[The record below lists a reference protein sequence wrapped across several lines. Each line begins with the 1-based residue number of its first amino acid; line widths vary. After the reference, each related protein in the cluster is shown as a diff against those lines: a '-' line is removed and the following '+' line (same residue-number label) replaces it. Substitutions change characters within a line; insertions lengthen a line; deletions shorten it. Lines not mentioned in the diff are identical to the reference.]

1 MKDVSLILLDEPTAS
16 LDPHSELKILELFDS
31 MTNDKT
37 TITITHRI
45 GPTKLSDKII
55 VMDKGKIEEI
65 GTFDELIKNKGLFY
79 RMHQAQYKWY
89 DQKEYFH
96 ETVKTT

>member
-16 LDPHSELKILELFDS
+16 LDPHSELKTLELFDS
-31 MTNDKT
+31 MTDDKT

-55 VMDKGKIEEI
+55 VMDKGK
-65 GTFDELIKNKGLFY
+65 LKKLVLLMN
-79 RMHQAQYKWY
+79 
-89 DQKEYFH
+89 
-96 ETVKTT
+96 

>member
-31 MTNDKT
+31 MTDDKT

-45 GPTKLSDKII
+45 GP
-55 VMDKGKIEEI
+55 
-65 GTFDELIKNKGLFY
+65 
-79 RMHQAQYKWY
+79 
-89 DQKEYFH
+89 
-96 ETVKTT
+96 